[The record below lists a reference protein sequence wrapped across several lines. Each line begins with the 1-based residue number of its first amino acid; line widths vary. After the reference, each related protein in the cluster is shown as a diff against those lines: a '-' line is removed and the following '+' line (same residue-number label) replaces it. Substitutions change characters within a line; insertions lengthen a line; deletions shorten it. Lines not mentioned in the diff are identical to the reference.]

1 MKLLQICNEGNTG
14 SVGTIAESLGTFVI
28 EKGWESYI
36 AFARFERGS
45 NSKLIRIGSEL
56 DVITHGI
63 ESRIFDNDGFCSR
76 NATKRLINKIEDIK
90 PDLIHLHHLHGY
102 FINVEILFNFLLHS
116 NIPVVWTFHDCWS
129 FTGHCTYF
137 DYVDCDKWK
146 SHCNSCPQKHEYPKS
161 IFLDNSKNNFSK
173 KRKLFTSIS
182 RMTIV
187 SVSNWLDKLVE
198 QSFFKDSNHLCIYN
212 GIDLELFKPINNS
225 DVIKNKYNINKKFV
239 ILGVATTW
247 DRRKGLKDFIELSK
261 YIKNE
266 EIIVLVGLSKEQR
279 RILPSNVL
287 GLPRTENRIELAH
300 LFAASDV
307 FLNLS
312 TEETFGLTT
321 AEALASGTPAIVYNK
336 TASPELVNS
345 KTGFVVEKNDY
356 LSIIEAIDEI
366 KKNKKEFYKSNC
378 RLRAFKLFNSKDIYN
393 SYFELY
399 NNMIFDL

>member
-1 MKLLQICNEGNTG
+1 LKLLQICNEGNTG

>member
-182 RMTIV
+182 RMTVV

>member
-1 MKLLQICNEGNTG
+1 LKLLQICNEGNTG

-182 RMTIV
+182 RMTVV

-356 LSIIEAIDEI
+356 LSIIKAIDEI

-399 NNMIFDL
+399 NNMIFYL

>member
-1 MKLLQICNEGNTG
+1 
-14 SVGTIAESLGTFVI
+14 
-28 EKGWESYI
+28 
-36 AFARFERGS
+36 
-45 NSKLIRIGSEL
+45 
-56 DVITHGI
+56 
-63 ESRIFDNDGFCSR
+63 
-76 NATKRLINKIEDIK
+76 
-90 PDLIHLHHLHGY
+90 
-102 FINVEILFNFLLHS
+102 
-116 NIPVVWTFHDCWS
+116 
-129 FTGHCTYF
+129 
-137 DYVDCDKWK
+137 
-146 SHCNSCPQKHEYPKS
+146 
-161 IFLDNSKNNFSK
+161 
-173 KRKLFTSIS
+173 
-182 RMTIV
+182 MTIV

>member
-182 RMTIV
+182 RMTVV

-356 LSIIEAIDEI
+356 LSIIKAIDEI

-399 NNMIFDL
+399 NNMIFYL

>member
-1 MKLLQICNEGNTG
+1 LKLLQICNEGNTG

-182 RMTIV
+182 RMTVV